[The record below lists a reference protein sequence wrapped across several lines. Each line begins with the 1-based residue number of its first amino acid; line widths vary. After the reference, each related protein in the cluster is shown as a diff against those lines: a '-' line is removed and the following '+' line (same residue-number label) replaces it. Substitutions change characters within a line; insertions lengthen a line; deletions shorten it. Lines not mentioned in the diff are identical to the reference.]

1 MQRVQ
6 HRRQEHEGEFHGL
19 GDAGEKRG
27 QAQREQQTGDT
38 RAPLLPCRVVHRQT
52 SPRQTKHHDG
62 EETGHEGAGG
72 GIAREKSFQIA
83 GGPVV
88 VADDEPCKIVE
99 NMVQPGDDQD
109 AIQDAIGEQAD
120 GPGTQDGVA
129 GRVQAALERR
139 PRVTDDRCQREA
151 GEAADDGHEAPSAE
165 KTQVA
170 WQCHVAEAVVGD
182 AGDDSGEKSDRDAE
196 LREFA
201 RAKRRERQIASGSFE
216 PDEHVCRDGHDRFN
230 RPGRYE
236 KADERGETGG
246 AMVLARK
253 TDTDA
258 HRKQQ
263 SEIREN
269 RIAGSGHRCPPQYIG
284 LPKPQQQPCDRQY
297 GNRQHQRAAQLLQP
311 RESCIHGASPEVM
324 DACATSERTS
334 AAVASS
340 RQRLASARQSAMRTA
355 RIWRLIA
362 GIAAGTTDSSR
373 IPKPSRTGTAIRS
386 AATPPHTATVLPAS
400 MPAFAVSAIN
410 LSTAECSA
418 SVRPASAAW
427 PRSIAS
433 VYCVRSLLPID
444 RKSTSRSKTEALSAA
459 AGVSIMAP
467 SLIRGPLPSSALSSS
482 MTVRTVMISVTS
494 VTIGM
499 SSCTTPKGST
509 RKAARSCVRSR
520 SGRASAVRTP
530 RRPSAGFSSCG
541 RGRYFSGLSPPTSM
555 SLRTSGLAP
564 RAVDMA

>member
-6 HRRQEHEGEFHGL
+6 HRGQEHEGKLHGL

-27 QAQREQQTGDT
+27 QAQRQQQTGDT
-38 RAPLLPCRVVHRQT
+38 RAPLRPCRVVHRQT
-52 SPRQTKHHDG
+52 SSRQTEHHDR

-72 GIAREKSFQIA
+72 GIAREESLQIA

-88 VADDEPCKIVE
+88 VADDEPCKIIE
-99 NMVQPGDDQD
+99 NMMQPSNDQD

-120 GPGTQDGVA
+120 GPGTQDGVT
-129 GRVQAALERR
+129 GRVHAALECR
-139 PRVTDDRCQREA
+139 PRVTDYRRQREA

-170 WQCHVAEAVVGD
+170 WQCHVAEAVVAD
-182 AGDDSGEKSDRDAE
+182 ACNDSGEKSDRDAE
-196 LREFA
+196 FREFA
-201 RAKRRERQIASGSFE
+201 RAKRREREVASGTFE

-230 RPGRYE
+230 RPGGYE
-236 KADERGETGG
+236 KADQRGETGG
-246 AMVLARK
+246 AMVLARQ

-269 RIAGSGHRCPPQYIG
+269 RIAGSGHRCPSQYIG

-297 GNRQHQRAAQLLQP
+297 GDRQHQRPTQLLEP
-311 RESCIHGASPEVM
+311 RESCNHGASPKVM
-324 DACATSERTS
+324 DVCATSERTS
-334 AAVASS
+334 AAEPSS
-340 RQRLASARQSAMRTA
+340 RQRLASARQSAMRSA

-362 GIAAGTTDSSR
+362 CIAAGTTESSR
-373 IPKPSRTGTAIRS
+373 MPKPSRMGTAIRS
-386 AATPPHTATVLPAS
+386 AAMPPHTATVFPAS
-400 MPAFAVSAIN
+400 IPAFAVSAIN
-410 LSTAECSA
+410 LSTAGCSA

-444 RKSTSRSKTEALSAA
+444 RKSTSRSKTDALSAA

-467 SLIRGPLPSSALSSS
+467 SLIRGRLPSSALSSS
-482 MTVRTVMISVTS
+482 MTVRTAMISATS

-499 SSCTTPKGST
+499 
-509 RKAARSCVRSR
+509 RS
-520 SGRASAVRTP
+520 
-530 RRPSAGFSSCG
+530 
-541 RGRYFSGLSPPTSM
+541 
-555 SLRTSGLAP
+555 
-564 RAVDMA
+564 